1 MQISNHFSNKLAL
14 LTFVQF
20 WYHPKFKKFKKIRK
34 NNEQFTKTDGQ
45 VDGKE

>member
-20 WYHPKFKKFKKIRK
+20 WYKKIRK